1 MFVNNWMNLNI
12 FVIYSQWNS
21 TEQWNKLTTATYNNM
36 DKFDRYNA
44 TEEARPSKRAHS
56 EWLRR
61 VVTFGA
67 GASMLGKYMKET
79 FRVIIIQVNWL
90 YKNASSCRLRIRI
103 LQWYILHCSQKMNIK
118 NRTCDKIVSK
128 IRYFIVYKAE

>member
-1 MFVNNWMNLNI
+1 M
-12 FVIYSQWNS
+12 IYLQWNS
-21 TEQWNKLTTATYNNM
+21 IEQWNKLTTATYNNM

-67 GASMLGKYMKET
+67 GASKLGKVHERDFQDNNYTGE
-79 FRVIIIQVNWL
+79 L
-90 YKNASSCRLRIRI
+90 AL
-103 LQWYILHCSQKMNIK
+103 
-118 NRTCDKIVSK
+118 
-128 IRYFIVYKAE
+128 